1 MQPAA
6 RARTRIAGTFLR
18 ASCLVQRHLRWVR
31 SYVDTESGTV
41 SRTTTASP
49 CRVDGHIAFT
59 LLRMRLLRRG
69 ALALAFC
76 HATTAAAQTTVRG
89 QLTDSLTHRVFNGA
103 RVQLVSQKDP
113 SAEGQRVE
121 SDSLGAFVFTGV
133 APGSHLLGF
142 EHPRLDS
149 LGMDAVLRS
158 ITIPEGVTTLHA
170 DLGLPSAR
178 YLAGTLCEALRDT
191 TGVIIGRARD
201 ARTGMGHGGARIS
214 ATWGELVMDA
224 RTVRNASAEVST
236 VAAADGRYVL
246 CGVPTDAAVL
256 LQVRGGASDTNHVES
271 GIDVA
276 FPPDVPLVHRDL
288 LVSDGTERRTRIIG
302 RVLRPDG
309 IPLTGARVRVRGDPA
324 TVVTD
329 SAGTFMLDGA
339 PAGTRTLEAIA
350 LGFSP
355 ARVPVD
361 VYVGKASRADI
372 TMQTA
377 ATTLETMKVR
387 AFASRD
393 ARDYLARAQR
403 NRVGFFLSGD
413 EVRRRGQTLVSF
425 ALLKAPLMRALD
437 TKFGRPVLSGP
448 RGCTP
453 SFFVDG
459 WEIEADELDRA
470 ISVASLGGIEVYR
483 HPGEVPSQLGL
494 RVPVGVRGQCLMVF
508 VWSKSL
514 VNSGM

>member
-1 MQPAA
+1 MLFAVFARTVKVVFVRPMQPAA

-178 YLAGTLCEALRDT
+178 YL
-191 TGVIIGRARD
+191 
-201 ARTGMGHGGARIS
+201 
-214 ATWGELVMDA
+214 
-224 RTVRNASAEVST
+224 
-236 VAAADGRYVL
+236 
-246 CGVPTDAAVL
+246 
-256 LQVRGGASDTNHVES
+256 
-271 GIDVA
+271 
-276 FPPDVPLVHRDL
+276 
-288 LVSDGTERRTRIIG
+288 
-302 RVLRPDG
+302 
-309 IPLTGARVRVRGDPA
+309 
-324 TVVTD
+324 
-329 SAGTFMLDGA
+329 AGTFMLDGA